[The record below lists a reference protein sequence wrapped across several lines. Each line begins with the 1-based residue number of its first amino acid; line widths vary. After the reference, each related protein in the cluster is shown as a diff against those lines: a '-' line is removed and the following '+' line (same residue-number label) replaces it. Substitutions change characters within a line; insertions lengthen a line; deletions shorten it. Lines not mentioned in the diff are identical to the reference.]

1 LLNAAAAFELIRA
14 YLRKQIKRHIN
25 EESSWF
31 APARDGPSRFGDFMD
46 VANTGL
52 GAGLGG
58 SASLRVDTQS
68 FSIRDFAPRPSGSLQ
83 AGAARPLPLLSVVI
97 PVYNEHQTLGQ
108 VLAAVS
114 RALPGVRKN
123 IIVVDDCSTDGTR
136 EWLKA
141 SFPVGARTGSEISI
155 DSAGRLDV
163 SAPFNDAQIS
173 IEPLYHQQN
182 SGKGAALRTGLAAAR
197 GDVVVIQDADLEY
210 DPQDWAAMYDLIAVR
225 KVADVV
231 YGSRFHGQAH
241 RSLYF
246 HHYLANRLISLLFC
260 ALYNQTLSD
269 IETCYKMMT
278 AEVARS
284 LQLSSDDFGVE
295 VEISAR
301 IARQSKLRIYELGI
315 TYHGRSYDEGKKI
328 NWKDGVKA
336 LWYLLKFRFA

>member
-1 LLNAAAAFELIRA
+1 M
-14 YLRKQIKRHIN
+14 
-25 EESSWF
+25 
-31 APARDGPSRFGDFMD
+31 G
-46 VANTGL
+46 VADSGLGSGL

-58 SASLRVDTQS
+58 ASVDVDAQR
-68 FSIRDFAPRPSGSLQ
+68 FAIRDFAPRSSGALQ
-83 AGAARPLPLLSVVI
+83 AKAARALPALSVII
-97 PVYNEHQTLGQ
+97 PVYNERHTLGQ

-123 IIVVDDCSTDGTR
+123 IVVVDDCSTDGTR

-141 SFPVGARTGSEISI
+141 SFPVGTRTGSEINI
-155 DSAGRLDV
+155 DSMGRLDV
-163 SAPFNDAQIS
+163 SAPFSEALIS

-182 SGKGAALRTGLAAAR
+182 RGKGAALRTGFAAVR

-210 DPQDWAAMYDLIAVR
+210 DPQDWATMYDLIAVR

-231 YGSRFHGQAH
+231 YGSRFSSRAH
-241 RSLYF
+241 RSLCF
-246 HHYLANRLISLLFC
+246 HHYLANRLISLLFS

-284 LQLSSDDFGVE
+284 LRLSANDFGVE
-295 VEISAR
+295 VEISAN
-301 IARQSKLRIYELGI
+301 IARQRKLRVYELGI
-315 TYHGRSYDEGKKI
+315 TYDGRGYDEGKKI

-336 LWYLLKFRFA
+336 LWYLLKYRFA

>member
-1 LLNAAAAFELIRA
+1 M
-14 YLRKQIKRHIN
+14 
-25 EESSWF
+25 
-31 APARDGPSRFGDFMD
+31 G
-46 VANTGL
+46 VASTGL
-52 GAGLGG
+52 GAGLDAGVGG
-58 SASLRVDTQS
+58 SASVRFDAERS
-68 FSIRDFAPRPSGSLQ
+68 SIRDFAPRP
-83 AGAARPLPLLSVVI
+83 AGAPQTDGARALPPLAVII
-97 PVYNEHQTLGQ
+97 PVYNECQTLGR

-114 RALPGVRKN
+114 RVLPGVRKN

-141 SFPVGARTGSEISI
+141 NFPVGARTGSEISI

-163 SAPFNDAQIS
+163 SAQFNDTPVS

-182 SGKGAALRTGLAAAR
+182 RGKGAALRTGFTAAC

-231 YGSRFHGQAH
+231 YGSRFHGRAH

-246 HHYLANRLISLLFC
+246 HHYLANRLISLLFNI
-260 ALYNQTLSD
+260 LYNQTLSD
-269 IETCYKMMT
+269 IETCYKMMS

-284 LQLSSDDFGVE
+284 LRLSADDFGIE
-295 VEISAR
+295 VEISAGV
-301 IARQSKLRIYELGI
+301 ARQRKLRIYELGI
-315 TYHGRSYDEGKKI
+315 AYYGRSYDEGKKI

-336 LWYLLKFRFA
+336 LWYLLKYRFA

>member
-1 LLNAAAAFELIRA
+1 MGVA
-14 YLRKQIKRHIN
+14 
-25 EESSWF
+25 SSGLD
-31 APARDGPSRFGDFMD
+31 AGLG
-46 VANTGL
+46 TGL
-52 GAGLGG
+52 DAGLGG
-58 SASLRVDTQS
+58 SASLRFDLERS
-68 FSIRDFAPRPSGSLQ
+68 SSRDFAPRSSAAVQ
-83 AGAARPLPLLSVVI
+83 AEVARPLPLLSVVI
-97 PVYNEHQTLGQ
+97 PVYNERHTLGR
-108 VLAAVS
+108 VLVAVS
-114 RALPGVRKN
+114 RALPGVHKN

-141 SFPVGARTGSEISI
+141 SFPVGARSGSEISV

-163 SAPFNDAQIS
+163 SAPFTQAQIS
-173 IEPLYHQQN
+173 IEPLYHPQN
-182 SGKGAALRTGLAAAR
+182 SGKGAALRTGFAAAR

-210 DPQDWAAMYDLIAVR
+210 DPQDWTAMYDLIMVR

-231 YGSRFHGQAH
+231 YGSRFQGRAH

-246 HHYLANRLISLLFC
+246 HHYLANRLISLLFNL
-260 ALYNQTLSD
+260 LYNQTLSD

-284 LQLSSDDFGVE
+284 LRLSANDFGIE

-301 IARQSKLRIYELGI
+301 IARQRKLRIYELGI
-315 TYHGRSYDEGKKI
+315 TYYGRSYDEGKKI